1 MPFRGGDDGD
11 RGGEDP
17 EAENERVREEEASWK
32 VQVSEA
38 AGDGQRSTT
47 SETVTLMLE
56 GLIVWCTLTL
66 LHDAVVEE
74 LCL

>member
-1 MPFRGGDDGD
+1 
-11 RGGEDP
+11 
-17 EAENERVREEEASWK
+17 VREEEASWK